1 MNLVIEGRI
10 GVPLFDH
17 ICLSHWKVRFQTRNL
32 VNDHL
37 FRVTVVSLF
46 ESWHSLYTSISFL
59 TTVTDYWDVHLVLDQ
74 HVQNQSVFA
83 LLLLLSYYG
92 YGLL

>member
-1 MNLVIEGRI
+1 VLVEYKVDITIIRNRSQKGLRVEKILIGYECVGRVQ
-10 GVPLFDH
+10 GGL
-17 ICLSHWKVRFQTRNL
+17 
-32 VNDHL
+32 
-37 FRVTVVSLF
+37 
-46 ESWHSLYTSISFL
+46 L
-59 TTVTDYWDVHLVLDQ
+59 TTVTDYCDVHLVLDQ